1 MTQLGR
7 CAIFK
12 EMPDPSTRALPGA
25 SFRPLA
31 QLVFFAFVLTFISS
45 RILVFLIMARKIPDV
60 FLYLGGTHVH
70 HLNYGIFLLSGV
82 GAYLL
87 FARPRRRSITIAA
100 VVYAIGLALTFDE
113 FGMWLHLGGSYWQ
126 RASFDAVTV
135 VATLLG
141 LAAFLPPL
149 RSWHRRHWWATALV
163 VAAALIFFVM
173 LAESFRFVERL
184 GPRLEQIER
193 KGPS

>member
-1 MTQLGR
+1 MTSR
-7 CAIFK
+7 S
-12 EMPDPSTRALPGA
+12 DPSTRPLPESVRSRA
-25 SFRPLA
+25 R
-31 QLVFFAFVLTFISS
+31 LVFFVFVLTFIAS

-60 FLYLGGTHVH
+60 FIHLGGTHVH
-70 HLNYGIFLLSGV
+70 HLNSGILLVCGV

-87 FARPRRRSITIAA
+87 FAPPRSKSIKVAA
-100 VVYAIGLALTFDE
+100 VLYAVGLALTFDE

-135 VATLLG
+135 VATILALL
-141 LAAFLPPL
+141 AFSPPL
-149 RSWHRRHWWATALV
+149 RSWRGRHWLATAF
-163 VAAALIFFVM
+163 VAAAVLIFFVL
-173 LAESFRFVERL
+173 LAESRRFVQRV